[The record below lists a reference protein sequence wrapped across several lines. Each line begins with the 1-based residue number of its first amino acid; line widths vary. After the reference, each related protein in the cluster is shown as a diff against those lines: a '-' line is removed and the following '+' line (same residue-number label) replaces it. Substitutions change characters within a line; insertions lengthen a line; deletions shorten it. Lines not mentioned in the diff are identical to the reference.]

1 MIDQK
6 FRNIN
11 KLFFL
16 SFKNDDSYP
25 KRNYAISRN

>member
-11 KLFFL
+11 KLSFL
-16 SFKNDDSYP
+16 SFKNDDNNP